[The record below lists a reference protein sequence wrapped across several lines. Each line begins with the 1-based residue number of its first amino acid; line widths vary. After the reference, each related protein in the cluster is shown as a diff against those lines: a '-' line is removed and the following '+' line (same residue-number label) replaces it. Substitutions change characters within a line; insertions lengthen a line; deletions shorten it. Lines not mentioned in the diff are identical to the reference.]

1 MPVQPQRWRKQ
12 AIARMMLVL
21 LNCQGIFDMSQH
33 TQHVC
38 FMYVSFL
45 LAGKMLSV
53 QNQQKKAN
61 FVNQM
66 RCRLLKL
73 APLLLYQQSCQSMSI
88 LDFMNIHKLYGICVC
103 LVSSTNVFFLAG
115 KSPKKKWERQC
126 HTKPCWWSFE
136 NSQKI
141 TQVCCSYINIHKLYV
156 IHQLLLFCWLAGKTP
171 KKVMTQ
177 TI

>member
-1 MPVQPQRWRKQ
+1 MMPVQPQRWRKQ

-21 LNCQGIFDMSQH
+21 LNCQGIFDISQH

-45 LAGKMLSV
+45 LAGKMQSV
-53 QNQQKKAN
+53 QNQQKKTI

-66 RCRLLKL
+66 MCRLLKI

-103 LVSSTNVFFLAG
+103 LVSSTNAKCISYVYVFFLAG
-115 KSPKKKWERQC
+115 KSPKK
-126 HTKPCWWSFE
+126 
-136 NSQKI
+136 
-141 TQVCCSYINIHKLYV
+141 QV
-156 IHQLLLFCWLAGKTP
+156 GKTMPHKTMLMILRKFP
-171 KKVMTQ
+171 KNYPGML
-177 TI
+177 

>member
-103 LVSSTNVFFLAG
+103 LVSSTNVFFLTG
-115 KSPKKKWERQC
+115 KSPKKSGKDNATQNNVDD
-126 HTKPCWWSFE
+126 PS
-136 NSQKI
+136 KI
-141 TQVCCSYINIHKLYV
+141 PKKLPRYVVVTSTYTNYMSYINYCCFVGLQEKL
-156 IHQLLLFCWLAGKTP
+156 Q
-171 KKVMTQ
+171 KK
-177 TI
+177 